1 MDGNN
6 PLEIEDLIETLKN
19 LLHTLATEFMR
30 SPVSYMIIAGLI
42 AFAVWIAVKAYREGC
57 L

>member
-19 LLHTLATEFMR
+19 LLRTLATEFMH

-42 AFAVWIAVKAYREGC
+42 AFAVWIVVKAYREGC